1 MPFIFTVIVGAII
14 GIFINYFSDVLPVSR
29 RITRPICKTCDEPYG
44 VKDYLFTY
52 RCSTC
57 GTRISSRSIIVIIT
71 SIAASIFFY
80 FLPLPKLSFWA
91 LPPILIFLGVIIVID
106 IEHRVVLI
114 QTTIVGF
121 VLLAIYGMIF
131 RDLSST
137 IYGTLGGFL
146 IMIAFYFLGIGFTKI
161 MGVIRNKQIDEV
173 AFGFG
178 DVCMGAILGSLVGWP
193 SIIGAVFISILAFA
207 TFSIALF
214 LVLILVKKYHAFSN
228 TLPFTIFLI
237 FGAIAVF
244 YL

>member
-1 MPFIFTVIVGAII
+1 MPFLFSIIIGAIA
-14 GIFINYFSDVLPVSR
+14 GIFINYFADVLPVSR
-29 RITRPICKTCDEPYG
+29 RITRPRCMTCDEPYSL
-44 VKDYLFTY
+44 KDYLFTY
-52 RCSTC
+52 QCSNC
-57 GTRISSRSIIVIIT
+57 GSRLSSRYFIVIVAAIT
-71 SIAASIFFY
+71 ASIFFY

-121 VLLAIYGMIF
+121 VLLSIYGIIF

-137 IYGTLGGFL
+137 IYGTLAGFL
-146 IMIAFYFLGIGFTKI
+146 IMLVFYFLGIGFTKI

-193 SIIGAVFISILAFA
+193 SIVGAIFISILAFA
-207 TFSIALF
+207 AFSIALF